1 LDDLQLRMVI
11 RLGLLRT
18 SAQPSVVLF
27 SFPDLIMDYLLE
39 FERAMFGYIDLV
51 TIGVEDKA
59 FVLD

>member
-1 LDDLQLRMVI
+1 MVI